1 MRPCRVWIALGIFAL
16 CGCAGPALR
25 SQSPEDFGG
34 DIESTT
40 QLIGSVARSYG
51 DDYVQVEAV
60 GLVTGLAATGEDPAP
75 SPQRA
80 TLLHDMQTRGVA
92 NPNQVLA
99 SPSNAMV
106 LVRGFLPPGAQKGD
120 HFDLEVQVPSRSGT
134 SSLRGGWLMESRLT
148 ELAVLG
154 GQIRDG
160 HLLALGTGPVLV
172 DPSAKSET
180 NATALTTGRVL
191 GGGTVLRSR
200 SLGLVLN
207 PNNRSV
213 QLSARI
219 GEAVNH
225 RFHKFDHGIKQGVST
240 PKTDEFILLDVHP
253 RYKDNISRYMRVV
266 RAVAVRESTGQQAER
281 LQLLERQLT
290 DPLTAATAALRL
302 EAIGKPAIPT
312 LVKAITSQDPEV
324 RCYSAEALAYLDDTR
339 AAPVLAKAATEEP
352 AFRAFALA
360 ALSAMDDGGAYEQL
374 RSLLDL
380 PSAETRYGAFRA
392 LWAMNPEDAVIKGET
407 LGGFNYH
414 VLSTAGPPMIH
425 VTRSFRPEIVVFGHE
440 QCLRTPL
447 AIEAGN
453 NILINA
459 GEDEKITVSRF
470 VIAEADQKRVV
481 SNKVDDVI
489 RAIVELGGTYPDV
502 VLALQQAKTAHAL
515 SGRLEVDAI
524 PSGGRKYRRKEAG
537 DSETDEPESTQQIEV
552 ANPVPELFSSKRSK
566 K

>member
-1 MRPCRVWIALGIFAL
+1 MMPCRVWILLGIFAV

-25 SQSPEDFGG
+25 SQSPEDFSGG
-34 DIESTT
+34 IESTT
-40 QLIGSVARSYG
+40 KLVGDVARSYG
-51 DDYVQVEAV
+51 DDYVKVETV
-60 GLVTGLAATGEDPAP
+60 GLITGLAGTGEDPAP

-80 TLLHDMQTRGVA
+80 MLLHEMQTRGVA

-120 HFDLEVQVPSRSGT
+120 HFDLEVAVPLRSGT
-134 SSLRGGWLMESRLT
+134 TSLRGGWLMEARLT

-154 GQIRDG
+154 DQIRDG

-172 DPSAKSET
+172 DPSANSEH

-207 PNNRSV
+207 PNDRSI

-266 RAVAVRESTGQQAER
+266 RALAIRESTTAQFER

-312 LVKAITSQDPEV
+312 LVKATTSQDPEV
-324 RCYSAEALAYLDDTR
+324 RFYAAEVLAYLDDTR
-339 AAPVLAKAATEEP
+339 AAPVLAKAAAEEP
-352 AFRAFALA
+352 AFRAFSLA
-360 ALSAMDDGGAYEQL
+360 ALSAMDDGGAYDQL

-392 LWAMNPEDAVIKGET
+392 LWAMNPDDAVIRGES
-407 LGGFNYH
+407 LGGFSYH

-459 GEDEKITVSRF
+459 GEEDKVTVSRF
-470 VIAEADQKRVV
+470 VIGQSDQKRVV
-481 SNKVDDVI
+481 STKVDDVI

-524 PSGGRKYRRKEAG
+524 PSGGRKYHRKEGAEG
-537 DSETDEPESTQQIEV
+537 EAEESETTEQIEV

-566 K
+566 N

>member
-1 MRPCRVWIALGIFAL
+1 MKPCRAWIVLGLLALV
-16 CGCAGPALR
+16 GCAGPALR
-25 SQSPEDFGG
+25 SQSPEEFTS

-40 QLIGSVARSYG
+40 KLVGDVARAYG

-60 GLVTGLAATGEDPAP
+60 GMVTGLNGTGEDPPP

-80 TLLHDMQTRGVA
+80 MLLHEMQMRGVE

-99 SPSNAMV
+99 SPANAMV
-106 LVRGFLPPGAQKGD
+106 LVRGYLPPGAQKGD
-120 HFDLEVQVPSRSGT
+120 NFDLEVQVPSRSGT
-134 SSLRGGWLMESRLT
+134 TSLRGGWLMESRLT

-154 GQIRDG
+154 EQIRDG
-160 HLLALGTGPVLV
+160 HLLALGTGSVLV
-172 DPSAKSET
+172 DPSASTES
-180 NATALTTGRVL
+180 NPTALTTGRVL
-191 GGGTVLRSR
+191 GGGTVLHSR

-207 PNNRSV
+207 PNERSV
-213 QLSARI
+213 PLSARI

-225 RFHKFDHGIKQGVST
+225 RFHHFDHGIKQGVST
-240 PKTDEFILLDVHP
+240 PKTDEFIVLEVHP

-266 RAVAVRESTGQQAER
+266 RSLAIKESNTQQFER
-281 LQLLERQLT
+281 LQLLERQLA

-312 LVKAITSQDPEV
+312 LVKAIGSGDPEV

-339 AAPVLAKAATEEP
+339 AAPVLAQAATDEP

-360 ALSAMDDGGAYEQL
+360 ALSAMDDGGAYDEL
-374 RSLLDL
+374 RKLLDVS
-380 PSAETRYGAFRA
+380 SAETRYGAFRA
-392 LWAMNPEDAVIKGET
+392 LWAMNPNDAVIKGES

-425 VTRSFRPEIVVFGHE
+425 LTRSFRPEIVVFGHE
-440 QCLRTPL
+440 QTLRTPL
-447 AIEAGN
+447 SIEGGN

-459 GEDEKITVSRF
+459 GEGEKITVSRF
-470 VIAEADQKRVV
+470 AVGQADQKRVV

-524 PSGGRKYRRKEAG
+524 PNGNRKYRRKESG
-537 DSETDEPESTQQIEV
+537 DSEGDENESRGQIEV
-552 ANPVPELFSSKRSK
+552 ANPVPELFSTKRVRR
-566 K
+566 